1 MRVDLV
7 KVELEL
13 TEEEWEDLIAAVA
26 SKARFVRDR
35 HYGDFD
41 PIDGFDP
48 DDWARKLDE
57 LHNKLQDKLD
67 SVV

>member
-1 MRVDLV
+1 MRGDLV

-13 TEEEWEDLIAAVA
+13 TEGEWDELVEAVA
-26 SKARFVRDR
+26 SKALLVRNR

-48 DDWARKLDE
+48 DDWARQLE
-57 LHNKLQDKLD
+57 NLHNKLQDKLE